1 MNGELSFLNKIDKE
15 EFNASISFSLFI
27 DSFNNSFTYL
37 FFTKT
42 KIIRP
47 TANLKRS
54 GRIKRTKS
62 MGIIILS
69 KVINP

>member
-1 MNGELSFLNKIDKE
+1 MNGELSFLSKIDKE